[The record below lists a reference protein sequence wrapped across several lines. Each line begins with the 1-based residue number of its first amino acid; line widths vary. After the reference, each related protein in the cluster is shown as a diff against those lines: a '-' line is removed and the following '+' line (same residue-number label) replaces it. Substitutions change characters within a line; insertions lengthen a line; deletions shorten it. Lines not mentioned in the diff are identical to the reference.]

1 MDIKITPKLLSGAV
15 TVPPSKSVAHRMMTA
30 AALAKGESVIE
41 KVYPSKVVFI
51 SFITLD
57 SFISS

>member
-41 KVYPSKVVFI
+41 KARLSTDFLRFPLYF
-51 SFITLD
+51 L
-57 SFISS
+57 